1 MHENSTS
8 CPSVTQSSLILR
20 PRGLLHAGFPCPS
33 LSPGVCSNSP
43 PLSRWCYPNISSS
56 VSPFSSCPKSFPA
69 SGSFP
74 VSQLFASGGQSTEA
88 SVSASV
94 LPRHIQNSFGIDW
107 FDLAVQRTLKSLL
120 QHHGSKASILWPSL
134 QSNSHILNVNTGKTR
149 TFVGKAMSPVLV
161 TFNIRYYLEETGV
174 ARLRELW
181 ARLGI
186 RERNSSKSWCENT
199 FKRKVR
205 NGEKSEYRF

>member
-8 CPSVTQSSLILR
+8 CPSVAQSSLILR
-20 PRGLLHAGFPCPS
+20 PHGLLHARFPCPS
-33 LSPGVCSNSP
+33 PSPGVCSNSP

-74 VSQLFASGGQSTEA
+74 VSQLLASGGQSIDA

-107 FDLAVQRTLKSLL
+107 FDLLAVQRTLKSLL

-134 QSNSHILNVNTGKTR
+134 RSNSHILNVNTGKTR
-149 TFVGKAMSPVLV
+149 TFVGKVMSPVLV
-161 TFNIRYYLEETGV
+161 TFNILFGIIWKK
-174 ARLRELW
+174 W
-181 ARLGI
+181 AKLHWEGDN
-186 RERNSSKSWCENT
+186 ESGQWAVGPPWHQ
-199 FKRKVR
+199 RKKQFQVVVW
-205 NGEKSEYRF
+205 KYF

>member
-1 MHENSTS
+1 MHENNTS
-8 CPSVTQSSLILR
+8 CPSVAQSSLILR
-20 PRGLLHAGFPCPS
+20 PHGLLHARFPCPS
-33 LSPGVCSNSP
+33 PSPGVCLNSP

-74 VSQLFASGGQSTEA
+74 VSQLLASGGQSIDA

-107 FDLAVQRTLKSLL
+107 FDLLAVQRTLKSLL

-134 QSNSHILNVNTGKTR
+134 RSNSHILNVNTGKTR
-149 TFVGKAMSPVLV
+149 AFVGKVMSPVLV
-161 TFNIRYYLEETGV
+161 TFNIRYYLEEMGEATLRGWQRKWAVSCGPALASEKETVPSRGV
-174 ARLRELW
+174 KILLRG
-181 ARLGI
+181 R
-186 RERNSSKSWCENT
+186 
-199 FKRKVR
+199 
-205 NGEKSEYRF
+205 